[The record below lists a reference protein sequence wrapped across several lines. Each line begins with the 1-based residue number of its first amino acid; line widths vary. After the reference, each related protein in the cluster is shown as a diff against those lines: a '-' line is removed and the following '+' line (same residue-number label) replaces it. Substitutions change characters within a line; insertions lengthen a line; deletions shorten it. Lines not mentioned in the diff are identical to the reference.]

1 MRLGWPGGSPVGVAF
16 GLGAVMATGQAPLDF
31 WWLALPAL
39 IALTALIARRGDWRQ
54 AAWLGWFAGAGYFGL
69 AMSWIT
75 QPFLIDI
82 ATYGWMAFFALVLMS
97 FGLAL
102 FWAAAGAVSTLATP
116 RRRAIAF
123 AGALTLAEFARGHV
137 LTGLPWALV
146 GHVWIAAWPGQVA
159 ALVGPT
165 GLTLMTALAA
175 ALPVWRPVAGSVLA
189 TLLVG
194 GAAAFGF
201 LRLAEPDPAGTGLQV
216 RLIQPNATQDSKWD
230 PEKAIA
236 HFQQMIDFTAEGPVP
251 DMVVWPET
259 SVPFLLDQNPEVTG
273 VIADAARG
281 ATVAFGIQRTE
292 GPVAFNSLVFATS
305 DNADEFSARIQG
317 DPGILRQ
324 KNVVPIAIYDKHHL
338 VPFGEYIP
346 YGNFFYDTFGISAFA
361 ARFGNGY
368 SAGPG
373 AKVVDLG
380 PRLGKVLPLICY
392 EAVFPQDLV
401 VAERPGWLLQVTNDA
416 WFGHLSGPQQHFAQ
430 GRLRAIEQGLPL
442 VRVANTGISG
452 MIDAKGRV
460 VTTIPL
466 DTTGWVDVP
475 LPGALP
481 PTPYVRWGERPALVL
496 LFGVFL
502 WGFWPRRRSAA

>member
-1 MRLGWPGGSPVGVAF
+1 MRLGWPGGSPVGAAF

-31 WWLALPAL
+31 WWLTVPAL
-39 IALTALIARRGDWRQ
+39 LALTVLVVRRGDARQ
-54 AAWLGWFAGAGYFGL
+54 AAWIGWFGGAGYFGL
-69 AMSWIT
+69 SMSWIT
-75 QPFLIDI
+75 QPFLIDV
-82 ATYGWMAFFALVLMS
+82 ATYGWMAPFALLLMA

-102 FWAAAGAVSTLATP
+102 FWAAAAAVSTLTTP

-123 AGALTLAEFARGHV
+123 AAALTLAEFARGHV

-159 ALVGPT
+159 ALVGPS

-175 ALPVWRPVAGSVLA
+175 ALPVWRPVAGAVLA
-189 TLLVG
+189 TLLLG

-216 RLIQPNATQDSKWD
+216 RLIQPNATQESKWD
-230 PEKAIA
+230 PEKAIG
-236 HFQQMIDFTAEGPVP
+236 HFQQMLDYTAAGPVP
-251 DMVVWPET
+251 DVVIWPET

-281 ATVAFGIQRTE
+281 ATVVFGIQRTE
-292 GPVAFNSLVFATS
+292 GPVAFNSLVFARS
-305 DNADEFSARIQG
+305 DG
-317 DPGILRQ
+317 
-324 KNVVPIAIYDKHHL
+324 VPFAIYDKHHL

-346 YGNFFYDTFGISAFA
+346 YGNFFYDTLGISAFA
-361 ARFGNGY
+361 ARLGNGY
-368 SAGPG
+368 SPGAGPQ
-373 AKVVDLG
+373 VVDLG
-380 PRLGKVLPLICY
+380 PRLGKALPLICY

-401 VAERPGWLLQVTNDA
+401 VAERPAWLLQVTNDA
-416 WFGHLSGPQQHFAQ
+416 WFGHISGPQQHFAQ

-452 MIDAKGRV
+452 VIDAKGRIV
-460 VTTIPL
+460 ATLPL
-466 DTTGWVDVP
+466 DTSGWKDVA

-481 PTPYVRWGERPALVL
+481 PTPFVRLGERPALVL

-502 WGFWPRRRSAA
+502 WGFWPRRRPAA